1 MTSSFTH
8 LLTSNM
14 NMNNFDQDRT
24 GSWNWGLT
32 DRNGA
37 EVPKF
42 KSLQPPSL
50 PLSPSP
56 ASPSSYLVNTPA
68 FSPTDFLS
76 SPMIFGNSN
85 VNRFLTLLFCQLFFF
100 LCCQGYWLVFGS
112 QFLMMIC
119 FFFFQTL
126 PSPTTGAFSSQVF
139 DWMSNSKD
147 TNQQGVEKENK
158 LFSDFSFQP
167 AAASSS
173 SFNLQSSSSMVSS
186 VVRLI

>member
-50 PLSPSP
+50 PLSPAP

-85 VNRFLTLLFCQLFFF
+85 VNRFLTLLFCQLFF
-100 LCCQGYWLVFGS
+100 C
-112 QFLMMIC
+112 
-119 FFFFQTL
+119 
-126 PSPTTGAFSSQVF
+126 
-139 DWMSNSKD
+139 
-147 TNQQGVEKENK
+147 
-158 LFSDFSFQP
+158 
-167 AAASSS
+167 
-173 SFNLQSSSSMVSS
+173 
-186 VVRLI
+186 VVRVIGLFLVLNF

>member
-24 GSWNWGLT
+24 GSWNWGLS

-50 PLSPSP
+50 PLSPAP

-85 VNRFLTLLFCQLFFF
+85 VNRFLTLLFCQLFF
-100 LCCQGYWLVFGS
+100 LCC
-112 QFLMMIC
+112 
-119 FFFFQTL
+119 
-126 PSPTTGAFSSQVF
+126 
-139 DWMSNSKD
+139 
-147 TNQQGVEKENK
+147 
-158 LFSDFSFQP
+158 
-167 AAASSS
+167 
-173 SFNLQSSSSMVSS
+173 
-186 VVRLI
+186 